1 MDRRIPYGII
11 NYAEIIEKKG
21 YFVDKTHFINKLENI
36 QNPVFLRPRRFGKSL
51 FCSMLQHYYDLRNKE
66 NFEELFG
73 HTWIGQH
80 PTGDQNKYIVLLFDF
95 SEVQVED
102 GLTGTERNFTEYC
115 NNLLNNMRLLYPE
128 YLGGFPPLH
137 VHTPVATNLNNW
149 LTYLW
154 MSGAPPCIHHH

>member
-1 MDRRIPYGII
+1 
-11 NYAEIIEKKG
+11 
-21 YFVDKTHFINKLENI
+21 
-36 QNPVFLRPRRFGKSL
+36 
-51 FCSMLQHYYDLRNKE
+51 MLQHYYDLRNKE

-154 MSGAPPCIHHH
+154 MSGAPPVYIIIDEYDNFVNQLITTYQIACIRK